1 MTPEFSK
8 WMTDYIL
15 KNKKFPETKSIS
27 YMFGI
32 PMIKASE
39 WEIEYSDENK
49 KFLKGIVS
57 DPPRKRRY
65 TKKARPIIEPVIEKP
80 KKTMHDVM
88 DVLVDSGSLWFAV
101 AIDLVLNGIG
111 FWIIGPDPIMKVG
124 MLCVSVIIVLFSVR
138 AWIKRDKLLWAMFAL
153 VTSFMDTSFVLLATD
168 VQSENLAVDTELIR
182 LTSALSA
189 SEAYLKQLQDLQV
202 TKEAGYANQIKDQT
216 AVVQTARSERQS
228 YLDKPKKES
237 GGMSAKRVATA
248 IPDAVM
254 SGSWDRWIFLAVFLT
269 VFLGLQMTIVSATG
283 IKWSEVKNKPYSPSN
298 EESSGSPSH

>member
-1 MTPEFSK
+1 M
-8 WMTDYIL
+8 
-15 KNKKFPETKSIS
+15 
-27 YMFGI
+27 
-32 PMIKASE
+32 
-39 WEIEYSDENK
+39 
-49 KFLKGIVS
+49 KGIADKNDGRLPIDADVARIWNIS
-57 DPPRKRRY
+57 EEEAKKWKEEFRIPVPKAKRKY
-65 TKKARPIIEPVIEKP
+65 TKKTKPIHSKAVIDTKP
-80 KKTMHDVM
+80 KKTMRDVM
-88 DVLVDSGSLWFAV
+88 EKLVDSGSLWFAV

-168 VQSENLAVDTELIR
+168 VQSENLAVDTELVR

-216 AVVQTARSERQS
+216 AVVQTARIERQT
-228 YLDKPKKES
+228 YLDKPKKENE
-237 GGMSAKRVATA
+237 GMSAKRVATA

-283 IKWSEVKNKPYSPSN
+283 IKWSEVKNKPHSPSN
-298 EESSGSPSH
+298 EETSGSPSH